1 MMELDRRSLLAS
13 LAVAGAGGVSTLALA
28 RSKDS
33 AARRRPPNFIVVLA
47 DDLGYGDIGA
57 NGSRAIRTPNI
68 DRLAAD
74 GLLMTDAYASA
85 NICTPSRAGLLTGRY
100 PIRTGLAWQVIQAD
114 DTNGLPP
121 EEVTIPEVLGDD
133 YASALIGKWHLGH
146 TPPYWPP
153 TVQGFDLFFG
163 LPYSHDMKPLSL
175 YTAGEGVEFTQED
188 VDMVAL
194 TQRFFARAG
203 EFVDANRDRP
213 FFLMLALTAPH
224 IPLHPTK
231 EHAGHSPAGDYGD
244 VVEEVDA
251 ELGRLREQIE
261 RLDLQNDT
269 YVIVTSDNGPW
280 FEGSTGELRDRKG
293 GAGWDG
299 GYRVPFIAWGPGR
312 IPAGSRNSAITMNF
326 DLLPTFA
333 VLAGKPLPK
342 DLVLDGKDISAVLL
356 DGAPSPHEALV
367 LFDNEKVAAIR
378 TDRWKFVA
386 RSYYRGYD
394 LPLARIGANLLFD
407 VRSDPGE
414 DYNLA
419 TRHPEV
425 VKAMRARF
433 EQYRQTYEPLG
444 RKKEPDRLPGGKAL
458 P

>member
-1 MMELDRRSLLAS
+1 MNTLDRRSLMAALA
-13 LAVAGAGGVSTLALA
+13 LAGAGGVSTLALA
-28 RSKDS
+28 KSKAP
-33 AARRRPPNFIVVLA
+33 AARKRPPNFIVVLA

-100 PIRTGLAWQVIQAD
+100 PIRTGLAWQVIQAN

-121 EEVTIPEVLGDD
+121 EEVTIPEVLGRD
-133 YASALIGKWHLGH
+133 YVSALIGKWHLGH

-175 YTAGEGVEFTQED
+175 YTAGKGVEFTQED

-194 TQRFFARAG
+194 TRRFFARAG
-203 EFVDANRDRP
+203 DFVETNQSRP

-224 IPLHPTK
+224 IPLHPSK

-244 VVEEVDA
+244 VVEEVDS
-251 ELGRLREQIE
+251 ELGRLREQLE
-261 RLDLQNDT
+261 RLNLQNDT
-269 YVIVTSDNGPW
+269 YVVVTSDNGPW
-280 FEGSTGELRDRKG
+280 FEGSAGPLRDRKG

-299 GYRVPFIAWGPGR
+299 GYRVPFVAWAPGR
-312 IPAGSRNSAITMNF
+312 IPAGSRSNAITMNF

-333 VLAGKPLPK
+333 ALAGKPLPK
-342 DLVLDGKDISAVLL
+342 GLVVDGKDISAVWQK
-356 DGAPSPHEALV
+356 GAPSPHDALI

-386 RSYYRGYD
+386 RSYYREYD

-407 VRSDPGE
+407 VRSDPSE

-419 TRHPEV
+419 TRHSDV
-425 VKAMRARF
+425 VKDMRARF

-444 RKKEPDRLPGGKAL
+444 RKKEPDRLPGGKTL